1 MPELEKKIIRIQEKL
16 QQLMKQHLF
25 LQKENLQLKKELT
38 AVNSKGLINQQSME
52 TLKQQVEVLK
62 ITSGNWDEV
71 DKLKFEKRINSYLK
85 EIDRCITYLSN

>member
-1 MPELEKKIIRIQEKL
+1 MSELEKKIIRIQEKL

-38 AVNSKGLINQQSME
+38 AVNSNGLINQQSME

-71 DKLKFEKRINSYLK
+71 DKLKFEKRINTYLK

>member
-1 MPELEKKIIRIQEKL
+1 MSELEKKIIRIQEKL

-71 DKLKFEKRINSYLK
+71 DKLKFEKRINTYLK